1 MVHFVGAGSGAADL
15 ITVRGAKLLGEADV
29 EDWQLKKLENG
40 FLKEIGE
47 APSTEEKQERLAQ
60 AIRDGKITFFAAR
73 RGYRA
78 VGMCSVSRCFPP
90 SPAQMSGYSMIFTLS
105 LCSAKKALPGC
116 WHKRRKNGARKT
128 PLPA

>member
-1 MVHFVGAGSGAADL
+1 MGRTADAPAPGGKSSDYRRASRRPGGLAA
-15 ITVRGAKLLGEADV
+15 E
-29 EDWQLKKLENG
+29 KLENG

-60 AIRDGKITFFAAR
+60 AIRDGKITFFVAR

-78 VGMCSVSRCFPP
+78 VGMCSVSRCF
-90 SPAQMSGYSMIFTLS
+90 STFTCTDVGIFDDFYMEPVFR
-105 LCSAKKALPGC
+105 KRALPGC
-116 WHKRRKNGARKT
+116 WHKQRKNGARKT